1 MTELPNPTT
10 RRPVP
15 GQLTFTAPRRG
26 KPPAHLAD
34 LDDAG
39 RKEAVEKLGHKG
51 FRHLDLDVDRR
62 LVEVTEPDELEADPR
77 HRVAEDGTY
86 RLSETQARA
95 MRHVAFL
102 D

>member
-34 LDDAG
+34 LVQPRSRNNIQTVQEPLTVNG
-39 RKEAVEKLGHKG
+39 EVEIAN
-51 FRHLDLDVDRR
+51 R
-62 LVEVTEPDELEADPR
+62 
-77 HRVAEDGTY
+77 
-86 RLSETQARA
+86 
-95 MRHVAFL
+95 
-102 D
+102 